1 MPPTLTLS
9 PAALLPNLSPPSSPD
24 MLLIPQ
30 FNFYP
35 GALDL
40 AENKIHDKSAS
51 LTNDELETL
60 ANRFQKRHNK
70 NEKRRRQK
78 RSLNNKSIQKVE
90 KIQDSE
96 EDLIEITPGSHFI
109 RKLEL
114 YGANGYNLE
123 MKNTG
128 IVKAE
133 RRNTKFGKCHK
144 SD

>member
-1 MPPTLTLS
+1 MPPILTLS

-78 RSLNNKSIQKVE
+78 RSLNNKIVNRWFMGSVILQGRMG
-90 KIQDSE
+90 
-96 EDLIEITPGSHFI
+96 LIG
-109 RKLEL
+109 
-114 YGANGYNLE
+114 
-123 MKNTG
+123 
-128 IVKAE
+128 V
-133 RRNTKFGKCHK
+133 
-144 SD
+144 